1 VLPAEENG
9 PYGQPS
15 QAPSPGENPYQ

>member
-15 QAPSPGENPYQ
+15 RAPSPGENPYQ